1 MYSTTVKKI
10 TVSVSYFPFLFCFC
24 CHHWQVLL
32 YCFYFSFLSIDICN
46 ILAVYFPKINYPINN
61 FSPLPSAP
69 KMEGND
75 AKEKKENTSS
85 VILR

>member
-1 MYSTTVKKI
+1 M
-10 TVSVSYFPFLFCFC
+10 
-24 CHHWQVLL
+24 
-32 YCFYFSFLSIDICN
+32 CN

-61 FSPLPSAP
+61 FSALPSAP

-75 AKEKKENTSS
+75 AKEKKENTGS